1 MQVILNS
8 DSNTDGRDEMAA
20 HVETVVK
27 QALERIGEH
36 VTRVDVHI
44 SDANSHAKAAPDE
57 VQCTLEAR
65 LAGMPEV
72 VVKARAGTAHQAIQG
87 AVGKLKRAVISA
99 VEKHHPR
106 RSEVPNDPLVAP
118 AAESPD

>member
-72 VVKARAGTAHQAIQG
+72 VVKARAGTAHQASKVLL
-87 AVGKLKRAVISA
+87 ASSSA
-99 VEKHHPR
+99 R
-106 RSEVPNDPLVAP
+106 
-118 AAESPD
+118 